1 MLLDTTYNV
10 STPEGVELRLPVA
23 GLASRALAWLIDAL
37 IKIIGLTI
45 AGIVLAYLGSAGDGA
60 YLILLFLALWF
71 YNVLFEVFAHGS
83 TPGKKAVGLRV
94 VSVKGT
100 PVGWSESLIRNLIR
114 IIDVLPGSYA
124 FGCASL
130 MLSGNFQRLG
140 DLAAGT
146 IVIYE
151 PKKQRKTSIADVE
164 AEPLQIP
171 ITLAEQQAIV
181 TFGERAT
188 QLSHDRAD
196 ELARIL
202 QPVLD
207 DVDAVKLSGHA
218 NWLVGG
224 GRMR

>member
-1 MLLDTTYNV
+1 MLLDTTFNV

-23 GLASRALAWLIDAL
+23 GLASRALAWLIDAA
-37 IKIIGLTI
+37 IKTI
-45 AGIVLAYLGSAGDGA
+45 ALSIVGVVLAYLESAGEGA
-60 YLILLFLALWF
+60 YLILLFASLWF

-114 IIDVLPGSYA
+114 VVDVLPGCYA
-124 FGCASL
+124 FGCVSV
-130 MLSGNFQRLG
+130 MLTGNFQRLG

-151 PKKQRKTSIADVE
+151 PQKQRKTSVVE
-164 AEPLQIP
+164 VKAEALQIP

-196 ELARIL
+196 ELAKTL
-202 QPVLD
+202 QPVLGD
-207 DVDAVKLSGHA
+207 IDAVKLSGYA
-218 NWLVGG
+218 NWLVGS
-224 GRMR
+224 GRLR